1 MPLLGPR
8 GAEKLSLPPLERKV
22 PDPNSGKQT
31 ALTSQDLH
39 LLGLVLPA
47 FEYFHKSY
55 KRNKQKLIG
64 LQSFR

>member
-8 GAEKLSLPPLERKV
+8 GAEKLRLPPLERKV
-22 PDPNSGKQT
+22 PDPAGKQT